1 MQYTLDDDD
10 DDDSQDNAP
19 KRLRSRIIIHVYES
33 SL

>member
-10 DDDSQDNAP
+10 DDSQDNEP